1 MASADEL
8 SSSLTA
14 QLERA
19 HRRLREKHLLSAIDD
34 AVSVLL
40 PAQQRMMFRAYGDAQ
55 PRQLPLT
62 GLSGVPALHGRVYR
76 LRPDAGALASLST
89 ETSAQLAHPG
99 VRVPIVFDEQAR
111 HIGESWQA
119 ADPTQLPEVLASGAN
134 AGPVDGK
141 LLLIGVT
148 PSRMIFNAE
157 LFDKSAQAYLLAR
170 GEPPGRKTH
179 LVPWWVCF
187 IAGRRL
193 RRDQAHAARCHA
205 AGRQAPELV
214 AY

>member
-1 MASADEL
+1 MANAHEL
-8 SSSLTA
+8 VSSLQP

-19 HRRLREKHLLSAIDD
+19 HHRLLEKRLLSADDD

-40 PAQQRMMFRAYGDAQ
+40 PGTGSMLYRSRRDAA

-62 GLSGVPALHGRVYR
+62 GLSETAALHAQVYR
-76 LRPDAGALASLST
+76 LRADAGALASIST
-89 ETSAQLAHPG
+89 ATSAALAESG

-111 HIGESWQA
+111 HIGEAWRT
-119 ADPTQLPEVLASGAN
+119 ADRTQLDRVLLGGAN
-134 AGPVDGK
+134 AGLVEGQ
-141 LLLIGVT
+141 LLVIGVT

-157 LFDKSAQAYLLAR
+157 LFEKSAHAYLLAR
-170 GEPPGRKTH
+170 GDGPARKTH
-179 LVPWWVCF
+179 LVPWWVRL

-193 RRDQAHAARCHA
+193 RRDQANAARCHA
-205 AGRQAPELV
+205 QGREAPELT